1 MAELALIR
9 VNVPKDSPALNVR
22 FPINAIR
29 STVWTVAIVGL
40 IMSVFLIVF
49 ALMDI
54 TALIVKNVKKKLKFK
69 IDRLIY

>member
-9 VNVPKDSPALNVR
+9 VNAPKDSPALNVR
-22 FPINAIR
+22 FPINAFH

-49 ALMDI
+49 VLMDI
-54 TALIVKNVKKKLKFK
+54 TALIVKNVKKKLKYLK
-69 IDRLIY
+69 LID